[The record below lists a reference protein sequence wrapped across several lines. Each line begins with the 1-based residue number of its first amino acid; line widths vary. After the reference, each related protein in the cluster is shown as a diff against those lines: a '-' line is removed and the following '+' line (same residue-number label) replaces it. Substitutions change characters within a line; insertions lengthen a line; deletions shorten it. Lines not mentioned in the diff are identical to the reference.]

1 MSLTPFQSRLQ
12 DVVYNVD
19 SGIGLRVIKML
30 IYVLFIV
37 ALTLVYQVARFKGL
51 NDAEAM
57 DYAQL
62 ARSIQETGHFNTRY
76 IRPASIRYMLDSA
89 TASPRMMEEHPDI
102 VHPPLYP
109 ALLAAAFA
117 LVKPSFEVSKLPE
130 VYKPEQWVI
139 VPLGHICTWLTG
151 WLVYLIAGR
160 LFDRRVAVF
169 GVTLFFLSNAVWQMS
184 ISGLGISLATLL
196 VCAAIHFLLMSLDRR
211 DKNGPPLSWAL
222 PMALAAIFC
231 ALAFLTRYGTAVLVP
246 GLALCIGWSIK
257 DRGWRIALLFVLGF
271 LICIS
276 PWLVRNKMVSGGFLG
291 LAPSLAMNRDDAVV
305 EYSFERSLHPD
316 LKKEKVTSDLRM
328 KWMQNMAT
336 LYNQNVRTVGDG
348 LLTCLFLTAFFYRFA
363 RDPAHR
369 LRWGLALAFAILV
382 AIAAFFGEPTARLFH
397 IFWPMIILYGSAFFF
412 ILLDRLQLRVL
423 LYRYA
428 VIAAMVL
435 LHAAPL
441 LFAVLPPRVGLR
453 LPYPPYFPP
462 YISHICRML
471 TPEELLCTDIPWA
484 SAWYGD
490 RNSLLLPR
498 TIDEFYEIHDKTK
511 LVSGIY
517 FTTVTRDL
525 PYIRTLVTGE
535 FRSWF
540 PIQEGRIPG
549 DFPLT
554 QGFGLPVN
562 APYPD
567 QLFLTDRTRWRE
579 KEM

>member
-30 IYVLFIV
+30 IYLLFIV
-37 ALTLVYQVARFKGL
+37 ALTLVYQAARFKGL

-62 ARSIQETGHFNTRY
+62 ARNIRDTGHFNTMY
-76 IRPASIRYMLDSA
+76 IRPASIRYLLDAETA
-89 TASPRMMEEHPDI
+89 TPRMTEEHPDI

-130 VYKPEQWVI
+130 VYRPEQWVI
-139 VPLGHICTWLTG
+139 VPFGHICTWLTG
-151 WLVYLIAGR
+151 WLVYLIANR
-160 LFDRRVAVF
+160 LFERRVAVF
-169 GVTLFFLSNAVWQMS
+169 GVTMFFLSDAVWKMS
-184 ISGLGISLATLL
+184 ISGLGIPLATML
-196 VCAAIHFLLMSLDRR
+196 VCAAIHFLLLAQDRR
-211 DKNGPPLSWAL
+211 NANVRTMSWAL
-222 PMALAAIFC
+222 PLGLSAICC

-246 GLALCIGWSIK
+246 GLALFIGWSSRE
-257 DRGWRIALLFVLGF
+257 RGRKAALLFVLGF
-271 LICIS
+271 LVCIS
-276 PWLVRNKMVSGGFLG
+276 PWLLRNKAVSGGILG
-291 LAPSLAMNRDDAVV
+291 LAPSLALNREDATV
-305 EYSFERSLHPD
+305 EYSFERTFRPD
-316 LKKEKVTSDLRM
+316 LKKEKVVSDLRA
-328 KWMQNMAT
+328 KWTQNMAAF
-336 LYNQNVRTVGDG
+336 YDQNVRTVGDG
-348 LLTCLFLTAFFYRFA
+348 LLTCFFLTAFFYRFA
-363 RDPAHR
+363 RDPTHR
-369 LRWGLALAFAILV
+369 LRWGLALALACLV
-382 AIAAFFGEPTARLFH
+382 VVAAFFGEPTVRLLH
-397 IFWPMIILYGSAFFF
+397 IFWPMIILYGSAFLF
-412 ILLDRLQLRVL
+412 ILLDRLQLRVP

-435 LHAAPL
+435 LHTTPL

-471 TPEELLCTDIPWA
+471 TTEELLCTDIPWA
-484 SAWYGD
+484 SAWYGN

-535 FRSWF
+535 FKSWF